1 MGVRADFH
9 EKFTKLGKTSEL
21 WGNFNVKFAELGRI
35 YPVVGRTFLISLSG
49 LEGILELGMILMG
62 DGRSWGAF

>member
-1 MGVRADFH
+1 M
-9 EKFTKLGKTSEL
+9 
-21 WGNFNVKFAELGRI
+21 KFAELGRI

-49 LEGILELGMILMG
+49 LEGILELGMIVMG